1 MSCFFLGIVY
11 AHRNEDIVN
20 NGPGMQGTMEMVI
33 PCNDSLRQPCT
44 GVAGRKRREG
54 IDGKENIFLSM
65 DRKRIQYSFLAKFMG
80 MGELEFSKWV
90 VSTTPLKREKVLQDY
105 KERKEKMPNN
115 VDLL

>member
-1 MSCFFLGIVY
+1 MFFLGIVY

-65 DRKRIQYSFLAKFMG
+65 DQKRIQYSLLAKFMG

-105 KERKEKMPNN
+105 KKRKEKMPNN